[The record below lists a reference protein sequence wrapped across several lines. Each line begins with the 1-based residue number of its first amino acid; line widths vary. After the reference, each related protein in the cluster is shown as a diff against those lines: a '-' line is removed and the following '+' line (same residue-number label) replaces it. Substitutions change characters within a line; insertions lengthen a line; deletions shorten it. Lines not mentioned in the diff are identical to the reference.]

1 MTSSDSSLQPEPSR
15 FDVTPRVLSDD
26 EYIAVLDDSDM
37 LASATVALHSD
48 RLVTQRCIQCAAALL
63 GIDLRSVSVS
73 MPGHSYEQSG
83 LAPWQAE
90 RLRSYI
96 DDRLDSPVRAADLA
110 GLVRLSTSHFFRA
123 FRKTFGESPLAY
135 ITKCR
140 RSERTNPLCRDK
152 VC

>member
-73 MPGHSYEQSG
+73 SMPGHS
-83 LAPWQAE
+83 
-90 RLRSYI
+90 
-96 DDRLDSPVRAADLA
+96 VRAKRASSLASRASALLHRRSARLA
-110 GLVRLSTSHFFRA
+110 GSS
-123 FRKTFGESPLAY
+123 G
-135 ITKCR
+135 
-140 RSERTNPLCRDK
+140 
-152 VC
+152 